1 MSQQSEEKVDEII
14 KLTKSE
20 ALQGG
25 KFKDFVT
32 ELMPSVCKAANG
44 FRSSFWLY
52 RSETDEFESIQS
64 FDTESNAS
72 SVGEAVDKSSFD
84 SFIQLLKKQHF
95 VHIES
100 GENSVEL
107 GEFALE
113 YLVKNKMR
121 SWASIQVWND
131 NRLFGILAIEWQSK
145 KDFTDQDKLIMVS
158 AASMISQ
165 CYDALL
171 RLKEDFLHRS
181 EVSDLKVE
189 EKEKEKLERKLSDHA
204 FYTSHSIRHPLSTI
218 LALIDLIKLNWES
231 REAYEELLQ
240 QLKIETM
247 NLDDTIRVM
256 TAKIELD

>member
-1 MSQQSEEKVDEII
+1 MSQQSEQNVDQIL

-32 ELMPSVCKAANG
+32 ELMPVVCKGANA
-44 FRSSFWLY
+44 FRASFWLY

-64 FDTESNAS
+64 FDTSSNRP
-72 SVGEAVDKSSFD
+72 SVGEALEKSSYEP
-84 SFIQLLKKQHF
+84 FIQQLKELHF
-95 VHIES
+95 LYVES
-100 GENSVEL
+100 NTDSEEF
-107 GEFALE
+107 GEFALDH
-113 YLVKNKMR
+113 LVKNKLR
-121 SWASIQVWND
+121 SWASVQVWND
-131 NRLFGILAIEWQSK
+131 NRLFGVLVLEWQAK
-145 KDFTDQDKLIMVS
+145 KDFVDHDKLIMIS

-181 EVSDLKVE
+181 EVSSLKGE
-189 EKEKEKLERKLSDHA
+189 EKEKEKLARKLSDHA

-231 REAYEELLQ
+231 RETYEELLQ

-247 NLDDTIRVM
+247 NLDDAIRVM

>member
-1 MSQQSEEKVDEII
+1 MNQQNTEKADAIL
-14 KLTKSE
+14 KLTRSE

-32 ELMPSVCKAANG
+32 ELIPIVCKSLSAYRA
-44 FRSSFWLY
+44 SFWLY
-52 RSETDEFESIQS
+52 RSEKDEFESIQCY
-64 FDTESNAS
+64 DTENNRLSPG
-72 SVGEAVDKSSFD
+72 V
-84 SFIQLLKKQHF
+84 
-95 VHIES
+95 
-100 GENSVEL
+100 
-107 GEFALE
+107 ALE
-113 YLVKNKMR
+113 KSNFPTFIEQLKSHEFIHVESNSESKEFEEFEVDHLLQNRLR

-131 NRLFGILAIEWQSK
+131 NRLFGILSVEWK
-145 KDFTDQDKLIMVS
+145 ANKDFVDQDKLILIAGS
-158 AASMISQ
+158 SMISQ

-181 EVSDLKVE
+181 EVSSLKGE
-189 EKEKEKLERKLSDHA
+189 EKEKEKLARKLSDHA

>member
-1 MSQQSEEKVDEII
+1 MSHQSERNVDEIL

-32 ELMPSVCKAANG
+32 ELMPIVCKAISA
-44 FRSSFWLY
+44 FRASFWLY

-64 FDTESNAS
+64 FDTETNRPSIGKAL
-72 SVGEAVDKSSFD
+72 DKTSYEL
-84 SFIQLLKKQHF
+84 FIQQLKDHQF
-95 VHIES
+95 IHIDSNTDSE
-100 GENSVEL
+100 EF
-107 GEFALE
+107 GEFALDH
-113 YLVKNKMR
+113 LVKNKLR

-131 NRLFGILAIEWQSK
+131 NRLFGILAVEWQAK
-145 KDFTDQDKLIMVS
+145 KDFVDQDKSIMIS

-181 EVSDLKVE
+181 EVSSLKVE
-189 EKEKEKLERKLSDHA
+189 EKEKEKLARKLSDHA

-231 REAYEELLQ
+231 RETYEELLQ

-247 NLDDTIRVM
+247 NLDDAIRVM